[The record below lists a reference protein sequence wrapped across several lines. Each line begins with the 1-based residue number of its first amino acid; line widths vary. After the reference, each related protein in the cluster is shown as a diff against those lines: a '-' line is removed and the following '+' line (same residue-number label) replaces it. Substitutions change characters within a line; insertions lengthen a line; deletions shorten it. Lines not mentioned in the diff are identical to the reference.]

1 MRQITAKGMM
11 LITCAALQ
19 AGAAQQIEAKVVV
32 EIPFRAEKAYTNP
45 FHEVTMDVVFTDPE
59 GAEKTVPAFWA
70 GGNEWKVR
78 YASPVVGTHSYRSIC
93 GDSDDAG
100 LHAIEGRIDIKPY
113 TGNNPLYR
121 HGPIQVSKNRRYFE
135 HADGT
140 PFLWL
145 GDTWWKGLCKRLP
158 WEGFKEL
165 TANRKA
171 KGFNVVQIVCG
182 PYPDEPDHDPR
193 LANEGGM
200 PYDKGYNR
208 INPEYFDYADR
219 RIEHLVEEG
228 LMPVIFGAWGYH
240 IRTVGVEKMNRHWRY
255 LIARYGAYP
264 VAWSVVGEV
273 FKGGNRWIDV
283 AEYVRKADPYHRT
296 ATIHSQWA
304 RGHMPDAVLD
314 FDMMMPG
321 QGGGFGEKPP
331 LGDWGRTPLRTT
343 AIVQAAYAKTPPM
356 PLVIGE
362 ICYEDHMMT
371 NGAELQRQVFWSSL
385 LLGVRGFTY
394 GAEGLWQMNSE
405 TERGAEYAF
414 TPWFEAMHYKGSTQL
429 GMGKKLLQAY
439 PWWRFEPHPEWVVP
453 HATILTDQ
461 GRTSDHRTVQKAFEA
476 LNGRWDLPYAA
487 GIPGEVRIIYIPGHY
502 YDWTAPTVKGLERDV
517 PYHAFLFDPVRAKRY
532 ELGLIVNNGS
542 AKADAQ
548 QMKKLKALAA
558 SVEKGLSLVMH
569 ANPGILP
576 AIKLPEVT
584 ILPNGNYKL
593 PRLPAPQD
601 WILVLERI
609 KE

>member
-1 MRQITAKGMM
+1 MSRIKLLILGAVLVPFFGMAEE
-11 LITCAALQ
+11 T
-19 AGAAQQIEAKVVV
+19 EANVVV

-45 FHEVTMDVVFTDPE
+45 FQEVTLGVVFTDPG

-78 YASPVVGTHSYRSIC
+78 YASPVMGTHCYRTQC
-93 GDSDDAG
+93 SDANDAG
-100 LHAIEGRIDIKPY
+100 LHGVEGQVEIKPY
-113 TGNNPLYR
+113 NGKNPLYR
-121 HGPIQVSKNRRYFE
+121 HGPIQVSKNGRHFE

-171 KGFNVVQIVCG
+171 KGFNVVQVVCG

-200 PYDKGYNR
+200 PYDTSYTH
-208 INPEYFDYADR
+208 INPKYFDYADR
-219 RIEHLVEEG
+219 RIEHLVGEG

-240 IRTVGVEKMNRHWRY
+240 MRTVGVEKMNRHWRY

-273 FKGGNRWIDV
+273 FKGGPQWIEV
-283 AEYVRKADPYHRT
+283 AQYVRETDPYRRA

-304 RGHMPDAVLD
+304 RGHMSDAVLD
-314 FDMMMPG
+314 FDMIMPG
-321 QGGGFGEKPP
+321 QGGAFGAKPP
-331 LGDWGRTPLRTT
+331 LGDWKHTPIRTT

-371 NGAELQRQVFWSSL
+371 NGPELQRQVFWSSIL
-385 LLGVRGFTY
+385 SGVRGYTY

-414 TPWFEAMHYKGSTQL
+414 TPWLEAVHYKGSTQL
-429 GMGKKLLQAY
+429 GRGKKLLEAY
-439 PWWRFEPHPEWVVP
+439 PWWRFEPHQEWVDP
-453 HATILTDQ
+453 HATSLIDPS
-461 GRTSDHRTVQKAFEA
+461 RKWNHKTVQNEFEKSG
-476 LNGRWDLPYAA
+476 GRWDLPYAA

-517 PYHAFLFDPVRAKRY
+517 PYHAFLFDPARGKRY
-532 ELGLIVNNGS
+532 ELGVIVNNGS

-558 SVEKGLSLVMH
+558 SVEKGLPLVMH

-584 ILPNGNYKL
+584 VLPNGNYKL

-601 WILVLERI
+601 WVLVLERI
-609 KE
+609 EE